1 MVIEMK
7 ISTKGRYALMI
18 MIYLAQ
24 HYKENRFITL
34 KEISQKEGISLKY
47 LEKIIVLINKD
58 NFLLSQRG
66 SEGGYK
72 LSNEPKNYYI
82 YDIITKAEGDISVT
96 TCVNANFECC
106 KKAKCRSYK
115 FWNELNSVIVD
126 FLKNKTL
133 DEYIKE

>member
-1 MVIEMK
+1 MK
-7 ISTKGRYALMI
+7 ISTKGRYALTI
-18 MIYLAQ
+18 IIYLAQ
-24 HYKENRFITL
+24 HYKENRYITL

-58 NFLLSQRG
+58 DFLMSQRG
-66 SEGGYK
+66 SEGGYR
-72 LSNEPKNYYI
+72 LSKDPKYYYI
-82 YDIITKAEGDISVT
+82 FDIITKAEGNIAVT

-115 FWNELNSVIVD
+115 LWNELNDVIIN

>member
-1 MVIEMK
+1 MK
-7 ISTKGRYALMI
+7 ISTKGKYALMI

-24 HYKENRFITL
+24 HYNENRYITL

-58 NFLLSQRG
+58 NYLVSLRG

-72 LSNEPKNYYI
+72 LSFEPKKYSI
-82 YDIITKAEGDISVT
+82 YDIISKAEGEISVT
-96 TCVNANFECC
+96 TCVNASFNCC

-115 FWNELNSVIVD
+115 LWNELNGVIID
-126 FLKNKTL
+126 FLKSKTL
-133 DEYIKE
+133 EDYIKE